1 MGVLD
6 LAVKPGTTV
15 YVLVSEENL
24 KFYIG
29 TRVVSEIC
37 ARDGSSEIVTVNEG
51 RIERIPGDQVFVSK
65 EALVGILEDAQH
77 NLSVCSRCGRV
88 APRGVMFS
96 IPGLTLCNS
105 CVEEVKTHLGIE
117 EEKTTE
123 EGVLDPVE
131 PVEERKKKSSK

>member
-1 MGVLD
+1 MGVFD

-15 YVLVSEENL
+15 YVLVSEEDL

-37 ARDGSSEIVTVNEG
+37 VREGGSEIVAVNGG

-65 EALVGILEDAQH
+65 ETLVGILEDAQH
-77 NLSVCSRCGRV
+77 NLSVCSRCGRI

-96 IPGLTLCNS
+96 VPGLTLCDS
-105 CVEEVKTHLGIE
+105 CVEEVKTRLGIE

-123 EGVLDPVE
+123 EGGSGPGKTGGRK
-131 PVEERKKKSSK
+131 EEKIQ